1 MSETALS
8 PLMRQF
14 RDIKQGYP
22 DAILFFRVGDFYEM
36 FYEDAVE
43 ASRLLSIAL
52 TSRDKNS
59 PHPIPLCGVPY
70 HSATG
75 YIAKLLGAG
84 RLVALCEQVEDP
96 KSTKGLVKREVVRL
110 YTPGTLVDTEFLIPG
125 ELNYLAAIAVHPD
138 ADFGERIGLASLEVS
153 TGEFWLMEFRGSQ
166 AVSQALNELS
176 RLDPR
181 ELIFPTGLDSQSLQ
195 WIRQIAGPRLC
206 ERPAAPFEPQRA
218 TQILTSHFHCNSLES
233 LGCQG
238 LPAAIGTA
246 GAVLDY
252 FRETQPTVPLD
263 HIRRLFIRGNNEI
276 MHLDGTTIRNLELL
290 KPLSAKEQTDV
301 TGPLTLLSVLDHTV
315 TAMGCRLL
323 RQWLVMPLLRCKL
336 IEARLDAV
344 EELKDSLFV
353 RTSLRRALREVQDI
367 ARLGTRITLGL
378 ANPRELLALK
388 QSLAALPEI
397 SAQLTLLHSQLL
409 VESFETWDQ
418 AEDLYDLIERAI
430 RPDASLSLRDGN
442 IIQEGYA
449 PEIDELRKASKEGK
463 EWIAALEGRERERTG
478 IESLKVRYN
487 QVFGYYIEITKANLA
502 RVPPDYIRKQTLVN
516 AERFTT
522 AELQE
527 LEERVIGADVKLLA
541 SEQEAF
547 TALRSRLAT
556 ETHRLDRMATL
567 LALVDVLAGLAEAAA
582 LYRYAKPT
590 VTDGG
595 GITIREG
602 RHPVVERLCHD
613 SVFVPNDTTLDL
625 GTERLLIM
633 TGPNMAGK
641 STYLRQVALIVLMAQ
656 VGSFVPAIEAH
667 IGLADRIFTR
677 VGASDNLAGGQST
690 FMVEMVETANILRNA
705 TQRSLLLLDEIGR
718 GTSTYDGLSLAW
730 AIAEYIHD
738 CTKLGARTLFATH
751 YHEMTQL
758 ESQRIGIR
766 NYRVAVQEC
775 DGDIVFL
782 RKIIAGKADRSYGI
796 HVAKLAGLPQEVVG
810 RAQTVLSQLERPEA
824 SPTVSASDPSRQS
837 SQTLPRPHPLIEEVK
852 QIDLFSIT
860 PLDAL
865 NRLAELQRMARTDP
879 NEQSGNQ

>member
-36 FYEDAVE
+36 FYEDALE

-75 YIAKLLGAG
+75 YIAKLLSAG

-96 KSTKGLVKREVVRL
+96 KSAKGLVRREVVRL

-125 ELNYLAAIAVHPD
+125 ELNYLASLAVHPD
-138 ADFGERIGLASLEVS
+138 ADFGERIGLATLEVS
-153 TGEFWLMEFRGSQ
+153 TGEFCLMEFRGSQ
-166 AVSQALNELS
+166 AVSQVLNELS

-181 ELIFPTGLDSQSLQ
+181 ELIFPAGTEGRSLG
-195 WIRQIAGPRLC
+195 WVRQITGPRLC
-206 ERPAAPFEPQRA
+206 ERPSAPFEPRRA
-218 TQILTSHFHCNSLES
+218 TDILTSHFRCDSLDS
-233 LGCQG
+233 LGCQE
-238 LPAAIGTA
+238 LTAALSAA
-246 GAVLDY
+246 GGVLDY
-252 FRETQPTVPLD
+252 FRETHPTVPLD
-263 HIRRLFIRGNNEI
+263 HIRRVSIRGDHEV

-290 KPLSAKEQTDV
+290 KPLVAKEHVPATE
-301 TGPLTLLSVLDHTV
+301 PLTLLSVLDHTA
-315 TAMGCRLL
+315 TAMGSRLL
-323 RQWLVMPLLRCKL
+323 RQWLVMPLVRCEL
-336 IEARLDAV
+336 IQARLDAV

-378 ANPRELLALK
+378 SNPRELLALK

-397 SAQLTLLHSQLL
+397 SAQLASLHSQLL
-409 VESFETWDQ
+409 VDSLNKWDR

-430 RPDASLSLRDGN
+430 RPDAPISVRDGN

-449 PEIDELRKASKEGK
+449 PEIDELRKASREGK

-478 IESLKVRYN
+478 IDSLKVRYN
-487 QVFGYYIEITKANLA
+487 QVFGYYIEITKTNLN

-522 AELQE
+522 TELQE

-541 SEQEAF
+541 AEQEAF
-547 TALRSRLAT
+547 TGLRSRLAT
-556 ETHRLDRMATL
+556 ETHRLDGMAML
-567 LALVDVLAGLAEAAA
+567 LALVDVLTGLAEAAA

-590 VTDGG
+590 VSDGG
-595 GITIREG
+595 AITIKDG
-602 RHPVVERLCHD
+602 RHPVVERICHD

-656 VGSFVPAIEAH
+656 IGSFVPATEAH
-667 IGLADRIFTR
+667 IGLTDRIFTR

-738 CTKLGARTLFATH
+738 CTRLGARTLFATH

-758 ESQRIGIR
+758 ESQRAGIR

-782 RKIIAGKADRSYGI
+782 RKIVAGKADRSYGI
-796 HVAKLAGLPQEVVG
+796 HVAKLAGLPHEVVS
-810 RAQTVLSQLERPEA
+810 RAQAVLSQLERPE
-824 SPTVSASDPSRQS
+824 STPTVSPLVPSQ
-837 SQTLPRPHPLIEEVK
+837 QHVQDLPQPHPLIEEVK

-865 NRLAELQRMARTDP
+865 NRLAELQRMAKIDATEP
-879 NEQSGNQ
+879 PVCP